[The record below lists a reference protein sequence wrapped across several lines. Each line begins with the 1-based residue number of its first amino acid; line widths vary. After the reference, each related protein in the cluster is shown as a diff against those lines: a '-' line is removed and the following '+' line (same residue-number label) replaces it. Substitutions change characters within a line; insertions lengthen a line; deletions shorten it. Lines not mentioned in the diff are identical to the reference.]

1 MVSSAIGILLFAGLC
16 VWAVSVPATVR
27 FVVEG
32 ILWLIAALVSVEI
45 ISGLVWLLTRLPLL
59 PEFHRWTAHLL
70 VLLCGVVMAASIA
83 LLLRFFRRRLG
94 TVLLLC
100 LISLGAMAV
109 ISLASFTGYLRPFAP
124 GTQKETRSRFLM
136 LHCVTLPIVLA
147 AIVPFWI
154 STVRRLRPAAAKRSS
169 RNETAG
175 DGDNSEAPA
184 AGRHAQNDNPYASP
198 SD

>member
-1 MVSSAIGILLFAGLC
+1 MASSAIGILLLAGLF
-16 VWAVSVPATVR
+16 VWAVSVPATAR

-32 ILWLIAALVSVEI
+32 ILWLIAALVGVEI
-45 ISGLVWLLTRLPLL
+45 ISGFVWLLTRLPLL

-109 ISLASFTGYLRPFAP
+109 ISLASLTGYLRPFAP
-124 GTQKETRSRFLM
+124 GTLEETRSRFLV
-136 LHCVTLPIVLA
+136 LHCVMSPVVLT

-154 STVRRLRPAAAKRSS
+154 STVRRLRQEVGKRSS
-169 RNETAG
+169 LNETAE
-175 DGDNSEAPA
+175 DGDISEAPA
-184 AGRHAQNDNPYASP
+184 PRHHAQNNNPYASP
-198 SD
+198 GD